1 MNFSQACLSVVV
13 GFVGGSLIK
22 AVTGPIIT
30 VPNFTQ
36 SEPPPQRLVFMPK
49 EINGETHY
57 VLSRVEDGR
66 TPYLTQEQA
75 VEAHNDGPIDGRTLR
90 EEKPKPPK
98 KKSPIKG
105 ISLGDWNDL
114 LEAIRLVESNNN
126 PDAVGDNGNAIGV
139 YQIWE
144 DYHTDATLGG
154 NLSGEY
160 LDCYDPVYAENVVV
174 EYMKRYAIE
183 RRIGK
188 VTPEKIARIH
198 NGGPNGWKINATKE
212 YWEKVKAVMV
222 GNRMK
227 RLADAL
233 P

>member
-22 AVTGPIIT
+22 AVTGPVIT

-36 SEPPPQRLVFMPK
+36 AENKTPPKRLVFTPK
-49 EINGETHY
+49 EINGKTHY
-57 VLSRVEDGR
+57 VLSRVEDGSV
-66 TPYLTQEQA
+66 PYLSPEQI
-75 VEAHNDGPIDGRTLR
+75 VEAHNNGPIDGRTLK
-90 EEKPKPPK
+90 EEKPKPKAP
-98 KKSPIKG
+98 KKSPIEG

-114 LEAIRLVESNNN
+114 LEAIRIVESNNN

-144 DYHTDATLGG
+144 DYHTDACMAG

-174 EYMKRYAIE
+174 EYMKRYATK
-183 RRIGK
+183 RRLGV
-188 VTPEKIARIH
+188 VTPEKIARMH
-198 NGGPNGWKINATKE
+198 NGGPNGWKIGATDK
-212 YWEKVKAVMV
+212 YWAKVEPIFE
-222 GNRMK
+222 
-227 RLADAL
+227 RLRSER
-233 P
+233 